1 MIDDHSR
8 VCVASRVMVHVK
20 ATDVIRVLHKSAE
33 TWGYPATLLTDN
45 GLIFTAQRR
54 YGVGGAV
61 EHELFALGIGSKH
74 SRPYHPQTCGKV
86 ERFHQTMK
94 KFLCAQEGLETSK
107 QLQRAIDRFVE
118 YYNTVRPHRGIAR
131 KTPLVQWSAGER
143 AVPRTP
149 RINIGGRRLRL
160 DKVDKT
166 GSVTLRHRGQL
177 HHIGIGRP
185 YAGWR
190 VAMLID
196 GRNIE
201 VVSLDG
207 SPIRKLVLDPTKDY
221 QRLP

>member
-1 MIDDHSR
+1 MKTCAHFGS
-8 VCVASRVMVHVK
+8 
-20 ATDVIRVLHKSAE
+20 
-33 TWGYPATLLTDN
+33 N
-45 GLIFTAQRR
+45 GPSPCQRR

-131 KTPLVQWSAGER
+131 KTPLAQWSAGER

-207 SPIRKLVLDPTKDY
+207 SPIRKLVLDPTNDY